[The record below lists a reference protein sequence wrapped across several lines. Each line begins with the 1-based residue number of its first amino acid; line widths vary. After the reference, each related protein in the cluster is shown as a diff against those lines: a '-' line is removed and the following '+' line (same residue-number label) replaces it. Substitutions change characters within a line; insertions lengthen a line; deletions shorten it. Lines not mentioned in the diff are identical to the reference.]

1 MPPKINCLVRNWQ
14 FVHGLFF
21 QGCRNLGSLSQ
32 WNQEQQIIGRKI
44 KTSWC
49 CRFTET
55 WGILQRAPALIPS
68 LSASIDSVTWLGLIR
83 INSTSSGN
91 KKKYLMWRYSKW
103 ENAKREVEKY
113 KLIETSWP
121 CSLWNLVLC
130 GVGFPVLSFPA
141 IPGSWVF
148 LF

>member
-1 MPPKINCLVRNWQ
+1 
-14 FVHGLFF
+14 
-21 QGCRNLGSLSQ
+21 
-32 WNQEQQIIGRKI
+32 
-44 KTSWC
+44 
-49 CRFTET
+49 
-55 WGILQRAPALIPS
+55 
-68 LSASIDSVTWLGLIR
+68 
-83 INSTSSGN
+83 
-91 KKKYLMWRYSKW
+91 MWRYSKW

-148 LF
+148 LFQRSVEPDANGVICIFVAIMCLSGTC

>member
-1 MPPKINCLVRNWQ
+1 
-14 FVHGLFF
+14 
-21 QGCRNLGSLSQ
+21 
-32 WNQEQQIIGRKI
+32 
-44 KTSWC
+44 
-49 CRFTET
+49 
-55 WGILQRAPALIPS
+55 
-68 LSASIDSVTWLGLIR
+68 
-83 INSTSSGN
+83 
-91 KKKYLMWRYSKW
+91 MWRYSKW